1 MTYPRRVV
9 SKAGQE
15 EGMGSGVSVK
25 SLADTSS
32 CSSVPARL
40 RTEHSTPATPGLSNG
55 EEAAG

>member
-1 MTYPRRVV
+1 MGSKLWGFEGTNDIIRTVV

-15 EGMGSGVSVK
+15 EGMGLGVLAK

-40 RTEHSTPATPGLSNG
+40 RD
-55 EEAAG
+55 